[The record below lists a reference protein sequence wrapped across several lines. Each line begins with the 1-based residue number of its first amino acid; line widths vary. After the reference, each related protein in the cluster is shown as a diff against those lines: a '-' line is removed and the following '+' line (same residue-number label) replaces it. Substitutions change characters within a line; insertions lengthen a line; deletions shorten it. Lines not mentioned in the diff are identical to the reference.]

1 MAQKASFARRW
12 RRQSGLLHFET
23 LALIPYSPAKLREQP
38 KLRGEVRAAKA
49 EEEEEEP
56 ML

>member
-1 MAQKASFARRW
+1 
-12 RRQSGLLHFET
+12 LLHFET
-23 LALIPYSPAKLREQP
+23 LALIPYSPAKLREEP

-49 EEEEEEP
+49 EEEEEEEEP